1 MKLRQITE
9 NVTVTPSQGDGYK
22 IATKFG
28 YIEFRPRPEEDINE
42 IWWVESHKK
51 GHGFELVDMMQKHS
65 PASHIAWGATSQAGE
80 ELRQRWH
87 AANPMISGGEGR
99 SVPHEGQFNPFE
111 HDDKDEFDDY
121 DEV

>member
-9 NVTVTPSQGDGYK
+9 SITVTPSQGDGFK
-22 IATKFG
+22 ITTEFG
-28 YIEFRPRPEEDINE
+28 YIEFRPRPEEDTNE

-51 GHGFELVDMMQKHS
+51 GHGSELVDMMQRHS
-65 PASHIAWGATSQAGE
+65 PASQITWGATSQAGE
-80 ELRQRWH
+80 ELRQKWH

-99 SVPHEGQFNPFE
+99 SIPHEGQFDPFE
-111 HDDKDEFDDY
+111 HELDDLD